1 MFYKRESW
9 ALTETQRKDHHVK
22 TGRGGVGTG
31 VMLSEAK
38 RGEETPSPGGNVAL
52 LHYDLGLSAF
62 RTVRQCVSS
71 AESTPQFVITSLVAL
86 GNNTHI

>member
-1 MFYKRESW
+1 MGTDRD
-9 ALTETQRKDHHVK
+9 TEERPPCED
-22 TGRGGVGTG
+22 GAGGGVGTG

-62 RTVRQCVSS
+62 RTVRQFVSS
-71 AESTPQFVITSLVAL
+71 VESTPPVCDNFF
-86 GNNTHI
+86 GGPR

>member
-22 TGRGGVGTG
+22 TGRGGGGGTG

-62 RTVRQCVSS
+62 RTVRQYVSS
-71 AESTPQFVITSLVAL
+71 VESTP
-86 GNNTHI
+86 